1 MHIAFINPQGNFDKS
16 DSYLTEHPDFGGQLV
31 YVKEICRALSQL
43 GAQVDILTRLIDDP
57 EWSGFDKQID
67 YFSTKNN
74 NPRIVRIKCGG
85 SRFLNK
91 EALWPYLPEFVDN
104 AIKFYGSDLPDS
116 FTAHYADAGY
126 CAVLLQNKTGR
137 RFTFTG
143 HSLGAQKLDK
153 LDATPENIDNI
164 ENQFY
169 FSKRIAAER
178 LGMQH
183 AFKIITSTQQERLEQ
198 YSHPLYTG
206 AVDTQD
212 DAKFAVI
219 PPGVNTEI
227 FCPAKQKADPAV
239 FEKINAGLPQQNQP
253 YIISSS
259 RLDHKK
265 NIFSL
270 VKAYAD
276 SKEVRDIARLAIF
289 IRGVSDPFVDVS
301 TLSEDEQKVLQPI
314 LDIIT
319 QAAIR
324 DQVDFLDMR
333 SQAELAAAYR
343 FFAARHSVFALPSL
357 YEPFGLAPIEAAA
370 CGLAVAATKNGG
382 PSEIFQHGSGI
393 LFDPLNTEDI
403 AKGCLRAL
411 KHAPD
416 LANKA
421 QILVNEKY
429 TWEQTA
435 KRYLSVI
442 EESVASKQSVSMAS
456 QHTLN
461 AEKRIREYLKNT

>member
-31 YVKEICRALSQL
+31 YVKEVCRALSRL
-43 GAQVDILTRLIDDP
+43 DAQVDILTRLIDDP
-57 EWSGFDKQID
+57 EWPGFDKQID
-67 YFSTKNN
+67 YFSKKYN

-91 EALWPYLPEFVDN
+91 EALWPHLPEFVDN
-104 AIKFYGSDLPDS
+104 IMKFYDSDVPDF

-126 CAVLLQNKTGR
+126 CAALLKNKTGQG
-137 RFTFTG
+137 FTFTG

-164 ENQFY
+164 EKRFY

-178 LGMQH
+178 LSMQH

-206 AVDTQD
+206 AVNTRDDT
-212 DAKFAVI
+212 KFAVI

-227 FCPAKQKADPAV
+227 FCNTKQKADQAV
-239 FEKINAGLPQQNQP
+239 FEKINANLPQQNQP
-253 YIISSS
+253 YIIASS
-259 RLDHKK
+259 RLDYKK
-265 NIFSL
+265 NIISL
-270 VKAYAD
+270 VKAYAN
-276 SKEVRDIARLAIF
+276 SKELHDIARLAIF
-289 IRGVSDPFVDVS
+289 IRGVSDPFADIL
-301 TLSEDEQKVLQPI
+301 TLSKDEQKVLQPI

-319 QAAIR
+319 QSAIKDR
-324 DQVDFLDMR
+324 VDFIDVR
-333 SQAELAAAYR
+333 SQTELAAAYR

-370 CGLAVAATKNGG
+370 CGLAVVATKNGG
-382 PSEIFQHGSGI
+382 PSEIFQNGSGI
-393 LFDPLNTEDI
+393 LFDPLDTKDI
-403 AKGCLRAL
+403 AKCCLRAL
-411 KHAPD
+411 KHAAD
-416 LANKA
+416 LVNKA

-429 TWEQTA
+429 TWAQTG
-435 KRYLSVI
+435 KHYLSVI
-442 EESVASKQSVSMAS
+442 EEGATSKSSVFIDSKYP
-456 QHTLN
+456 LN
-461 AEKRIREYLKNT
+461 AEKIIREYLKNS

>member
-31 YVKEICRALSQL
+31 YVKEICRALSQI
-43 GAQVDILTRLIDDP
+43 GVQVDILTRWIDDP
-57 EWSGFDKQID
+57 EWPGFGKQID
-67 YFSTKNN
+67 YFSEKNN

-91 EALWPYLPEFVDN
+91 ETLWPHLPEFVDN
-104 AIKFYGSDLPDS
+104 IMKFYGSDLPDF

-126 CAVLLQNKTGR
+126 CAVSLKNKTSR

-153 LDATPENIDNI
+153 LNATLKNIDNI

-169 FSKRIAAER
+169 FSKRIDAER
-178 LGMQH
+178 LSMQH
-183 AFKIITSTQQERLEQ
+183 AFKIITSTQQERMEQ

-206 AVDTQD
+206 AVDTRD
-212 DAKFAVI
+212 DTKFSVI

-227 FCPAKQKADPAV
+227 FCPAKQKADHAV
-239 FEKINAGLPQQNQP
+239 FEKINADLPQQNQP
-253 YIISSS
+253 YVIASS

-265 NIFSL
+265 NNISL
-270 VKAYAD
+270 VKAYAN
-276 SKEVRDIARLAIF
+276 SKELHDVARLAIF
-289 IRGVSDPFVDVS
+289 IRGVSDPFADIS
-301 TLSEDEQKVLQPI
+301 TLSKDEQNVLQPI
-314 LDIIT
+314 LDIVS
-319 QAAIR
+319 QASIKNR
-324 DQVDFLDMR
+324 VDFIDVR
-333 SQAELAAAYR
+333 SQAELAGAYR
-343 FFAARHSVFALPSL
+343 FFAGRHSVFALPSL

-370 CGLAVAATKNGG
+370 CGLAVVATKNGG
-382 PSEIFQHGSGI
+382 PSEIFQDGSGI
-393 LFDPLNTEDI
+393 LFDPLDTEDI
-403 AKGCLRAL
+403 AKSCLRAL

-429 TWEQTA
+429 TWAQTA

-442 EESVASKQSVSMAS
+442 EEGIASKSSVSVDS
-456 QHTLN
+456 QHSLD
-461 AEKRIREYLKNT
+461 AESRIREYLITN